1 MIAGKE
7 SSRKK
12 NSQTRSEALYNK
24 LHTWTEKCAET
35 TIGQFLIEMTDRT
48 LKIVEETAKW
58 SLPREEND
66 AKLVRPLPWILFFA
80 LIIWLRALR
89 ILFTTAALV
98 MGNNAITPQV
108 VVYFIQDQ
116 RCKLQALRARG
127 SKSIKQKGS
136 ELTANPDNKLSL
148 PVKLGK
154 LLSRAICRPGY
165 INEIPSSK
173 VIVQKPNVQI
183 TESDSTSDNN
193 ACTPVMERED
203 IHFRLGELLNKYANR
218 PSDDDDDPDYVPS
231 PRQLKRTS
239 SASNSSDSDNESETS
254 DLLMELQELV
264 NDKGKVTTLPLNEN
278 SMPQKKATEL
288 RENGSASQQLRSP
301 SPRIEYDREPL
312 TNTNRNVS
320 HQIPIITK
328 TFETN
333 NITEEGRVTSPMKCE
348 VVPDVTSNSQSPQT
362 TMLVTQTSIDESKS
376 TPGHETAATLRPPA
390 IRASALAV
398 SSFNTTP
405 TSASQS
411 SQTPIDVDFIVANNL
426 EKLECAAT
434 LTCASSSEDVFYS
447 PIGSPQTFY
456 NAFYPSSVV
465 EISPLEGAIASANIT
480 TAAASKD
487 DFRENNETS
496 TGHCTQP
503 KKVPQ
508 KTTTNHN
515 STKSHY
521 HHKNRGKNRR

>member
-1 MIAGKE
+1 MK
-7 SSRKK
+7 
-12 NSQTRSEALYNK
+12 
-24 LHTWTEKCAET
+24 
-35 TIGQFLIEMTDRT
+35 
-48 LKIVEETAKW
+48 
-58 SLPREEND
+58 
-66 AKLVRPLPWILFFA
+66 FF
-80 LIIWLRALR
+80 
-89 ILFTTAALV
+89 
-98 MGNNAITPQV
+98 
-108 VVYFIQDQ
+108 
-116 RCKLQALRARG
+116 
-127 SKSIKQKGS
+127 
-136 ELTANPDNKLSL
+136 
-148 PVKLGK
+148 
-154 LLSRAICRPGY
+154 
-165 INEIPSSK
+165 
-173 VIVQKPNVQI
+173 QI
-183 TESDSTSDNN
+183 
-193 ACTPVMERED
+193 
-203 IHFRLGELLNKYANR
+203 
-218 PSDDDDDPDYVPS
+218 
-231 PRQLKRTS
+231 
-239 SASNSSDSDNESETS
+239 
-254 DLLMELQELV
+254 
-264 NDKGKVTTLPLNEN
+264 
-278 SMPQKKATEL
+278 
-288 RENGSASQQLRSP
+288 
-301 SPRIEYDREPL
+301 
-312 TNTNRNVS
+312 
-320 HQIPIITK
+320 
-328 TFETN
+328 
-333 NITEEGRVTSPMKCE
+333 
-348 VVPDVTSNSQSPQT
+348 VPDVTSNSQSPQT

-465 EISPLEGAIASANIT
+465 EISPLEGAIAPANIT

>member
-12 NSQTRSEALYNK
+12 NSQARSEALYNK

-35 TIGQFLIEMTDRT
+35 TIGQFLIQVTDRT

-58 SLPREEND
+58 SLPQEEND

-89 ILFTTAALV
+89 ILFTMAALV

-108 VVYFIQDQ
+108 IVYFIQDQ
-116 RCKLQALRARG
+116 RCKLQALRVRG

-136 ELTANPDNKLSL
+136 ELTINPDNKLSI
-148 PVKLGK
+148 PDKLGK

-173 VIVQKPNVQI
+173 VIVHKPNVQT

-193 ACTPVMERED
+193 ACTPIMERED

-218 PSDDDDDPDYVPS
+218 PSDDDDDPDFVPS

-254 DLLMELQELV
+254 DLLM
-264 NDKGKVTTLPLNEN
+264 LNEN

-288 RENGSASQQLRSP
+288 RENGSASQQLHSP
-301 SPRIEYDREPL
+301 SLRIEYDREPL
-312 TNTNRNVS
+312 TNTNRNVT

-348 VVPDVTSNSQSPQT
+348 VVPDITSNSQSPQT
-362 TMLVTQTSIDESKS
+362 TVLMTQTPIEESKS
-376 TPGHETAATLRPPA
+376 TPGHETAATLRPPP
-390 IRASALAV
+390 IRTSALAV
-398 SSFNTTP
+398 SSFNSTP

-411 SQTPIDVDFIVANNL
+411 TQTPIDVDFLVANNL

-465 EISPLEGAIASANIT
+465 EISPLEGATAPANIT
-480 TAAASKD
+480 TAAAGKD
-487 DFRENNETS
+487 DFRERNEIS
-496 TGHCTQP
+496 KAHSTQP
-503 KKVPQ
+503 KKMPQ